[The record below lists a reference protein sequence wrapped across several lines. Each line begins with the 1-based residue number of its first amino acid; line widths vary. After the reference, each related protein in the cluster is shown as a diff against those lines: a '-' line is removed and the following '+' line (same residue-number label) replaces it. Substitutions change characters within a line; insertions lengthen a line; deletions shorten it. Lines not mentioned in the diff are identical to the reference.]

1 MDTERL
7 PPQNIEAEQSV
18 LGSLLIDPDA
28 VIRVMIFLRPED
40 FYRETHQQIYTA
52 ITNLHERREP
62 ADFITLCDELE
73 RREALAS
80 VGGPAYIT
88 SLINCVPTSIHVEH
102 YAHIVERTALMRRL
116 IQAAGQ
122 IAGLAYEGA
131 DQADEVID
139 RAEQI
144 LFGISQRRL
153 SHSLRPIR
161 EVLDKYYDR
170 IEYLHQHQGEV
181 VGLPTGFIDLD
192 RLLGGLEKSDLVI
205 VAGRP
210 GMGKTSLAL
219 SIAQNAS
226 LRLGAVVALFSLEM
240 SGEQLVQRLVAAETG
255 IDSRRLRVGD
265 LRGVEWDQFVKT
277 TGVLADTLLFIDD
290 TPSPSPM
297 EIRTKSRRLA
307 AEYKLDLIII
317 DYLQLMQGGSG
328 RRSENRV
335 QEISY
340 ISRALKGLARE
351 LEVPVMAL
359 SQLSRAVEQR
369 QDKHPVLADLR
380 ESGAIEQDA
389 DIVMF
394 IYRDEVYNES
404 TERPNIAEI
413 QVSKHRNGP
422 TGKVELFFDRKLT
435 RFLDLDVYSGD
446 EGYET

>member
-1 MDTERL
+1 MNTERL

-28 VIRVMIFLRPED
+28 VIRVVVFLRPED
-40 FYRETHQQIYTA
+40 FYRETHQQIYRA
-52 ITNLHERREP
+52 IVNLQERREP

-73 RREALAS
+73 RREALEA

-88 SLINCVPTSIHVEH
+88 TLVNSVPTSIHVEH
-102 YAHIVERTALMRRL
+102 YAHIVERMALMRRL
-116 IQAAGQ
+116 IQAAGE
-122 IAGLAYEGA
+122 IAALAYEGA
-131 DQADEVID
+131 DPADEVVD

-144 LFGISQRRL
+144 LFGVSQRRL
-153 SHSLRPIR
+153 ARSLTPIR

-170 IEYLHQHQGEV
+170 IEYLHQHQGET
-181 VGLPTGFIDLD
+181 VGLPTGYIDLD
-192 RLLGGLEKSDLVI
+192 RLLGGLEKSDLAI
-205 VAGRP
+205 IAGRP

-219 SIAQNAS
+219 SIAQNAV

-277 TGVLADTLLFIDD
+277 TGVLAETLLFIDD

-297 EIRTKSRRLA
+297 EIRTKARRLA
-307 AEYKLDLIII
+307 AEYKLDLIVV
-317 DYLQLMQGGSG
+317 DYLQLMHGGMG

-335 QEISY
+335 QEISF
-340 ISRALKGLARE
+340 ISRSLKSLARE
-351 LEVPVMAL
+351 LEVPVLAL

-369 QDKHPVLADLR
+369 QDKHPILADLR
-380 ESGAIEQDA
+380 ESGSIEQDA

-394 IYRDEVYNES
+394 IYREEMYNEN
-404 TERPNIAEI
+404 TERPNVAEI
-413 QVSKHRNGP
+413 HVSKHRNGP
-422 TGKVELFFDRKLT
+422 TGSVELFFDKQFT
-435 RFLDLDVYSGD
+435 RFLDLDVYRED
-446 EGYET
+446 EGYEV

>member
-1 MDTERL
+1 MNTERL

-28 VIRVMIFLRPED
+28 VIRVVVFLRPED
-40 FYRETHQQIYTA
+40 FYRETHQQIYRA
-52 ITNLHERREP
+52 IVNLQERREP

-73 RREALAS
+73 RREALEA

-88 SLINCVPTSIHVEH
+88 TLVNSVPTSIHVEH
-102 YAHIVERTALMRRL
+102 YAHIVERMALMRRL
-116 IQAAGQ
+116 IQAAGE
-122 IAGLAYEGA
+122 IAALAYEGA
-131 DQADEVID
+131 DPADEVVD

-144 LFGISQRRL
+144 LFGVSQRRL
-153 SHSLRPIR
+153 ARSLTPIR

-170 IEYLHQHQGEV
+170 IEYLHQHRGET
-181 VGLPTGFIDLD
+181 VGLPTGYIDLD
-192 RLLGGLEKSDLVI
+192 RLLGGFEKSDLAI
-205 VAGRP
+205 IAGRP

-219 SIAQNAS
+219 SIAQKAV

-277 TGVLADTLLFIDD
+277 TGVLAETLLFIDD

-297 EIRTKSRRLA
+297 EIRTKARRLA
-307 AEYKLDLIII
+307 AEYKLDLIIV
-317 DYLQLMQGGSG
+317 DYLQLMHGGMG

-335 QEISY
+335 QEISF
-340 ISRALKGLARE
+340 ISRSLKSLARE
-351 LEVPVMAL
+351 LEVPVLAL

-369 QDKHPVLADLR
+369 QDKHPILADLR

-394 IYRDEVYNES
+394 IYREEMYNED

-413 QVSKHRNGP
+413 HVAKHRNGP
-422 TGKVELFFDRKLT
+422 TGSVELFFDKQFT
-435 RFLDLDVYSGD
+435 RFLDLDVYRED
-446 EGYET
+446 EGYEV